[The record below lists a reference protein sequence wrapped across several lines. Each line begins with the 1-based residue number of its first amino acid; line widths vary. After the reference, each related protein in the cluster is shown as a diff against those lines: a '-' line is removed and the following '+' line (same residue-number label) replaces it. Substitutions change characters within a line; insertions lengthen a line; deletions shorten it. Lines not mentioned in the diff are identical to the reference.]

1 MRLYGVKMR
10 QIEGI
15 PFDVRITVD
24 IDEAILNELPT
35 LMGETKTRPA
45 VSKAVSEYVKRRKAQ
60 EFGRLLREG
69 EFDYPVT
76 NEQIEEQDV

>member
-1 MRLYGVKMR
+1 MRV
-10 QIEGI
+10 
-15 PFDVRITVD
+15 TVD
-24 IDEAILNELPT
+24 IDVAVLKELLK
-35 LMGETKTRPA
+35 LMGEKKKGPA